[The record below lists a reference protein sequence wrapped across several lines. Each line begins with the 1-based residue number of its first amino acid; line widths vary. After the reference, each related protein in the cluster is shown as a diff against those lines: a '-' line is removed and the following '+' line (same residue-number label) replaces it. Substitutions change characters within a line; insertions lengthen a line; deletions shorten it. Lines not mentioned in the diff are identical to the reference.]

1 MTQEQEAACD
11 RVRQMLRD
19 KLSVISRELHE
30 SVSADYHTFIAIAP
44 RITVGDSLPFDPA
57 DNLALQARFDAG
69 AFDAAKLVAAVLL
82 ERDGR
87 LPENLARFAAEVL
100 RGKADRPDHGRGKR
114 KLSDLRNE
122 ILALAVWK
130 LEGVGI
136 KPTKSVGSETKD
148 GCDIVAEM
156 FDDLLAKGEVDEN
169 IIPKGR
175 QFEKSTMHDIWLKHP
190 EIKIWREWQSC
201 LPRELTGL

>member
-30 SVSADYHTFIAIAP
+30 SVSADYHTFLALSP
-44 RITVGDSLPFDPA
+44 RITVGDSLPFDHA
-57 DNLALQARFDAG
+57 DNLALQARSDAG

-100 RGKADRPDHGRGKR
+100 RGEADRPDHGKGKR
-114 KLSDLRNE
+114 RLTDLRNK

-136 KPTKSVGSETKD
+136 KPTKSVGSEKKD

-169 IIPKGR
+169 IIPKGGE
-175 QFEKSTMHDIWLKHP
+175 FEKSTMHEIWLKNP
-190 EIKIWREWQSC
+190 EIKSWREWQSC

>member
-19 KLSVISRELHE
+19 KLSVISRKSHE
-30 SVSADYHTFIAIAP
+30 SVSADYHTFLALSP
-44 RITVGDSLPFDPA
+44 QITVGDSLPFDHA
-57 DNLALQARFDAG
+57 DNLALQARSDAG

-87 LPENLARFAAEVL
+87 LPGNLARFAAEVL
-100 RGKADRPDHGRGKR
+100 RGEADRPDHGRGKR
-114 KLSDLRNE
+114 KLSDIRNE

-136 KPTKSVGSETKD
+136 KPTKSVGSKKKD

-156 FDDLLAKGEVDEN
+156 FDDLLTKGEVDKN
-169 IIPKGR
+169 IIPKDGE
-175 QFEKSTMHDIWLKHP
+175 FANSTMHDIWLRQ